1 MDALRAAMQKEQP
14 ARKRRTAGK
23 RRTTGEFAARR
34 NPGIMSGLRAAMEA
48 EKTKEKEKKRKEQEQ
63 KAASDAVHID
73 LDTMFSPVS
82 REEQAHLM
90 SLPQHFE
97 DGSTNPEWLRSRIGV
112 MTGSRVANVAGHGF
126 DKEFLKHMLW
136 PSTHSVS
143 RVFCD
148 YGLKNEDRCED
159 VLRGYLEARVSNPSD
174 PLVGFEI
181 HHCGCVRSRSDRS
194 RGYSPDGYIEER
206 YADGSSAVVLSEYK
220 CPYTKRKYRPPPGVS
235 LDIYSSDSPVCLYG
249 PSDVPPKPFSSDVER
264 QTLPIPPY
272 YYDQVQWGMDIM
284 LADGFLRT
292 HPVHCPEMR
301 CYFVVWTPRFSQLCV
316 VPRCAEYGAWLN
328 KRSKHFMEKQYLPA
342 MRLKQSGRL
351 PHGETEFVLHF

>member
-1 MDALRAAMQKEQP
+1 
-14 ARKRRTAGK
+14 
-23 RRTTGEFAARR
+23 
-34 NPGIMSGLRAAMEA
+34 
-48 EKTKEKEKKRKEQEQ
+48 
-63 KAASDAVHID
+63 
-73 LDTMFSPVS
+73 
-82 REEQAHLM
+82 M

-194 RGYSPDGYIEER
+194 RGYLPTGISRRGTQTDRRPCSVRVQVPLHQEKVQAAPACLWIYIP
-206 YADGSSAVVLSEYK
+206 L
-220 CPYTKRKYRPPPGVS
+220 
-235 LDIYSSDSPVCLYG
+235 
-249 PSDVPPKPFSSDVER
+249 
-264 QTLPIPPY
+264 
-272 YYDQVQWGMDIM
+272 
-284 LADGFLRT
+284 
-292 HPVHCPEMR
+292 
-301 CYFVVWTPRFSQLCV
+301 TPRRPVRALGRATETLLVGRRAADTPDPSLLLRSGPVGNGYYACGRISAHPSRALPGDALLLRGV
-316 VPRCAEYGAWLN
+316 DAPVLAAVCGAPVRRVRCLAKQTVKTFYGKTVSSCNAPQAVR
-328 KRSKHFMEKQYLPA
+328 KAR
-342 MRLKQSGRL
+342 
-351 PHGETEFVLHF
+351 